1 MFYGNEVDKWSMP
14 FMGSDPSV
22 VRRTQ
27 RYRHE
32 ELKKP
37 PLQYGAYFTLPSFIN
52 VALLMFFGFIFILL
66 ASFESGRKLLEKVN
80 IWILNEDS
88 DMLDGFVLFW

>member
-80 IWILNEDS
+80 I
-88 DMLDGFVLFW
+88 